1 MKKILAV
8 LLAVLCGVS
17 LIFTAVFGILTAV
30 KASAVASLDEGEN
43 VMYIDVKGYGIM
55 TLELYPEEAPITVA
69 NFKKLADENF
79 YDGLIFH
86 RVIENFMIQGGD
98 PEGTGYGGSDEE
110 IKGEFT
116 ANGVNNTV
124 KHERG
129 TISMARSD
137 DMDSASSQF
146 FIVHK
151 TSRNNTLSLDGKY
164 AAFGKVTE
172 GIEIVDEIAAVETNR
187 SDKPFTD
194 VVMRT
199 VTAEKADLL
208 TLRTP
213 AIVFGVISLVCAAA
227 SVILFLLD
235 KKEAARIALEA
246 KNQTR
251 NKRRK

>member
-30 KASAVASLDEGEN
+30 KASAVSSLDEGEN
-43 VMYIDVKGYGIM
+43 IVYIDVKDYGIM
-55 TLELYPEEAPITVA
+55 TVELYPEEAPITVA
-69 NFKKLADENF
+69 NFKKLAGEGF

-129 TISMARSD
+129 TISMARSN

-151 TSRNNTLSLDGKY
+151 TSKNNSLSLDGKY

-199 VTAEKADLL
+199 VTAEKAELL

-213 AIVFGVISLVCAAA
+213 AIVFGVISLVYATA

-235 KKEAARIALEA
+235 KKEAERIALEA
-246 KNQTR
+246 KSQMR
-251 NKRRK
+251 SKRRK